1 MQRVSDGKQVH
12 VLAHRGLNIFEAVF
26 NGAWATHMYTFAT
39 YEGIYCLYPEITLQR
54 RQSVLFRPVVARPGE
69 SGVSKCVRRGLS
81 FVRSDSVVDLDE
93 WQQRRSSVD
102 DYTLRIGFSRTPDVQ
117 DCFKCLLIE
126 VAGESVKM
134 ISRG

>member
-1 MQRVSDGKQVH
+1 
-12 VLAHRGLNIFEAVF
+12 
-26 NGAWATHMYTFAT
+26 MYTFAT

-69 SGVSKCVRRGLS
+69 SGVSKYVRRGLS